1 MILHRID
8 DNVCIGSFALDEA
21 AYPLS
26 LSQCSPTSIHPS
38 NAGSQSLSLSPMMN
52 WTNRVLLCI
61 RYNKSANKPAYII

>member
-38 NAGSQSLSLSPMMN
+38 NAGSQSLSLSPLIPSKSSI
-52 WTNRVLLCI
+52 TQHERV
-61 RYNKSANKPAYII
+61 KA